1 MTDRQRAYSRVID
14 AQSAIARAEKAAKAA
29 SDEMTRALDDL
40 ADAIDAYTKITER
53 AFA

>member
-1 MTDRQRAYSRVID
+1 MTERQRAYSRIID
-14 AQSAIARAEKAAKAA
+14 AQAAITRAEKAAEESRNAMSRA
-29 SDEMTRALDDL
+29 IDEL